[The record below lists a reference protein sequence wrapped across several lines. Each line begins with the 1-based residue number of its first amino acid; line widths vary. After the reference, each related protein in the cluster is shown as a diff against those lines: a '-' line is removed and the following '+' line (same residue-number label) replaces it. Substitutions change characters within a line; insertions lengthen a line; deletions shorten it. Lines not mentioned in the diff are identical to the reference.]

1 MKTFDLQH
9 GAPVDK
15 KKTWCPYLRIW
26 MVHITLQSQCEEKR
40 RYAVIKKRKKKKICM
55 KYFGNTNNTL
65 HL

>member
-40 RYAVIKKRKKKKICM
+40 RYAVIKKKKRKR
-55 KYFGNTNNTL
+55 YA
-65 HL
+65 